1 RTCIADSGLAQ
12 REFARRIE
20 LDETKLSKALR
31 GTRRFS
37 SAELVRIATVGGV
50 TVNWLVSGSD
60 SASGPAAVPAAAILP
75 RRVRE
80 TPDQVRRRQEIVEAA
95 WLLFASRG
103 LHGVRI
109 AEIAAQAGVSTP
121 AVYYY
126 FESKRELFE
135 ETLRYSVK
143 LAFDRQVA

>member
-1 RTCIADSGLAQ
+1 MSTSHRREPATEPAGGPEALDAEALRERVRTCIADSGLAQ

-109 AEIAAQAGVSTP
+109 AEIAAQAGVST
-121 AVYYY
+121 
-126 FESKRELFE
+126 
-135 ETLRYSVK
+135 
-143 LAFDRQVA
+143 